1 MSRCVSQIKTL
12 HWNVKHSRRITS
24 FSNSCQERKKW
35 KKQPGNVSRSCKC
48 DGMSWTYA
56 GLSFIHL
63 ILPPASCCVW
73 INKRHHGNWNC
84 PKKKKHYKNTMVTCL
99 SVPATLGNKNNPFC
113 TIVMRNITIAHFTLH
128 VHHTWVRVHMQ
139 SAANAKNGGAYT
151 NITWYIKGLKTYRR
165 YLHVIDTLLV
175 HSYMS
180 TLKYV
185 YTVYMY
191 IFICIQIYQRRNK

>member
-1 MSRCVSQIKTL
+1 MWSTAGESLHSQTPVEKERNEKKT
-12 HWNVKHSRRITS
+12 V
-24 FSNSCQERKKW
+24 
-35 KKQPGNVSRSCKC
+35 NVSRSCKC

-73 INKRHHGNWNC
+73 INKRHHGNWNY
-84 PKKKKHYKNTMVTCL
+84 PKKKKEKKNTIKTRWL
-99 SVPATLGNKNNPFC
+99 HASASRRRSGKKTNPFC